1 MKGNLLNIKRQ
12 IETFRSTSTTIL
24 QKVCVF
30 LSFISILL
38 ANYLFYLIFLFLLL
52 VCLFCYCSCCCCYLF
67 LLLFLSVLLF
77 LTSFP
82 FPKRVIIRSKRAEEY
97 KRSTTSD
104 GVCFMMGHWVFFV
117 LLVLISLCIYVT
129 TFCFHSFLSVLF
141 LRFASTYLPILILNF
156 YICVK
161 ETFSTWNMKMLLIP
175 WNWCPNQT
183 SYLFIY

>member
-1 MKGNLLNIKRQ
+1 MKGNLLNINRQ

-24 QKVCVF
+24 QKACVF

-52 VCLFCYCSCCCCYLF
+52 VCLFRYCSCCCCYLF

-104 GVCFMMGHWVFFV
+104 GVCFMMVTGFSLCFWCLFLCAYTLPLSNFIRFFLFSFYVLLLHIYLFWFWIFIFV
-117 LLVLISLCIYVT
+117 LYLIKNTCVWNSKNFTFRYIYD
-129 TFCFHSFLSVLF
+129 
-141 LRFASTYLPILILNF
+141 RFWL
-156 YICVK
+156 
-161 ETFSTWNMKMLLIP
+161 
-175 WNWCPNQT
+175 
-183 SYLFIY
+183 